1 MSEVD
6 IVRRDKSVSVTLA
19 TTTSS
24 ASTVRLE
31 DAAGAIV
38 SLAPCTPAVRLF
50 TSMAQPKKM
59 APTVVSTI
67 L

>member
-31 DAAGAIV
+31 DAAGAIDNQHV
-38 SLAPCTPAVRLF
+38 GSLIVDLCSIEAL
-50 TSMAQPKKM
+50 
-59 APTVVSTI
+59 
-67 L
+67 